1 MVGFLRFLGILSV
14 VGGFLG
20 LAYFSQINVGY
31 GVMRMNPFII
41 ASFIVSGLVSL
52 GLFWGLAEMIENLQQ
67 INKKLDKKDDYG
79 RNGR

>member
-14 VGGFLG
+14 IGSFLG

-41 ASFIVSGLVSL
+41 ASFIGSGLVSL
-52 GLFWGLAEMIENLQQ
+52 GLFWGLADVIENLQQ
-67 INKKLDKKDDYG
+67 INKKLSKKD
-79 RNGR
+79 N